1 MTSKCLSDF
10 YCQNC
15 FHSFARENKCESHKR
30 VYKNKDFCNVLVL
43 SKDTKIL
50 EFSQHQKYDKAPFI
64 TYTDLECSTGKI
76 DGCKNNPEKSSTTKV
91 RKYILSVFSR
101 STIS

>member
-1 MTSKCLSDF
+1 MIPNGEGWHYLAVKGLLVLLREMTSKRLSDF

-15 FHSFARENKCESHKR
+15 FHSFARGNKCESHKR
-30 VYKNKDFCNVLVL
+30 VCKNKDFCNVLVL

-64 TYTDLECSTGKI
+64 TYADLACST
-76 DGCKNNPEKSSTTKV
+76 
-91 RKYILSVFSR
+91 
-101 STIS
+101 